1 MTWTIRFLPE
11 AQKDLKNLSGNQ
23 SRMVAKSI
31 QRVEANPLPKS
42 EGGYGISLGHKG
54 NRDLTNFLEIKLR
67 GAGIRVIYKLIR
79 TETEMLVVVIG
90 LREDEDVYDVAQHRI
105 DKYGL

>member
-42 EGGYGISLGHKG
+42 EGGY
-54 NRDLTNFLEIKLR
+54 
-67 GAGIRVIYKLIR
+67 
-79 TETEMLVVVIG
+79 
-90 LREDEDVYDVAQHRI
+90 
-105 DKYGL
+105 